1 MRRKNSSFPYLFS
14 CHCCYLWI
22 TNKVRNMIKLVRKTQ
37 YVGLRTKDDDLLLG
51 SVGCDFRRLQA
62 VNFV

>member
-1 MRRKNSSFPYLFS
+1 
-14 CHCCYLWI
+14 
-22 TNKVRNMIKLVRKTQ
+22 MIKLVRKTQ